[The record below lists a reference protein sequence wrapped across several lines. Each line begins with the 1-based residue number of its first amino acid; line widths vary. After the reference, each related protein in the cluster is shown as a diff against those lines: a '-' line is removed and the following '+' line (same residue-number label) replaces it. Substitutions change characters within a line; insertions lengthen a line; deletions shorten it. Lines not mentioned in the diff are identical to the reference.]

1 MAGRPRQNGTSPE
14 ATPNPMSDSHAP
26 PIAAETAAGRELI
39 GALLVVLGVT
49 AFRIAYLTFELH
61 PLFADEAQ
69 YWTWSRALDWG
80 YYSKPPV
87 VAWLVALTTA
97 LFGDGEFAIRLSSP
111 VIHGATAMTVFAIGR
126 ALYDARVGFWAAVT
140 YVTLPAVSLSST
152 VLSVDPALLL
162 FWGLAFYAFVQA
174 LERDRIGWW
183 LAAGVALGLALLSKY
198 AAIAFAAS
206 VLLFIVLGR
215 RWDLLRRP
223 GLYAMAVAAAATFGP
238 NLFWNMQVGFV
249 TFDHVVEDA
258 ELSGPL
264 FNPLKMLEF
273 LGTQFAVFGPILF
286 GALLAM
292 LALWG
297 RVVADR
303 RQLLLLS
310 FVVPLLGAITLQG
323 LVSQANANWAAAAYV
338 TATVAVV
345 ARLLATGRRRLMIA
359 SVAIHVLMAVAVHG
373 AEPVAQA
380 TGLAENTATDPF
392 RRLRGWD
399 VLGERVAAVRAAEGD
414 LPILSD
420 ERRYMAEF
428 IYYAQVPEGQA
439 FRWNAGGRIEDHYDL
454 VANVGS
460 RIGEDFLLLTRWSSR
475 DVSDYFD
482 RVERLPDIVV
492 ATHTDREIRVF
503 AFVARGFQGYGNDDA
518 DP

>member
-1 MAGRPRQNGTSPE
+1 MPDSQSP
-14 ATPNPMSDSHAP
+14 S
-26 PIAAETAAGRELI
+26 IAAETAPGRDRAGRALY
-39 GALLVVLGVT
+39 GALLIVLGVT
-49 AFRIAYLTFELH
+49 AFRIGYLTFELH

-69 YWTWSRALDWG
+69 YWTWGRALDWG

-87 VAWLVALTTA
+87 VAWLVALTTG
-97 LFGDGEFAIRLSSP
+97 LFGDGEFGVRLSSP
-111 VIHGATAMTVFAIGR
+111 VIHGATAMTVFAIGK
-126 ALYDARVGFWAAVT
+126 ALYDARVAFWAAVA

-162 FWGLAFYAFVQA
+162 FWGLAFYAFVRA
-174 LERDRIGWW
+174 LEHDRIGWW
-183 LAAGVALGLALLSKY
+183 LASGVALGLALLSKY

-206 VLLFIVLGR
+206 VLLFIILGR

-223 GLYAMAVAAAATFGP
+223 GLYAMAAATLVTFGP

-249 TFDHVVEDA
+249 TFGHVVEDA

-297 RVVADR
+297 RVVTDDR

-359 SVAIHVLMAVAVHG
+359 SVWIHVVMAVAVHG
-373 AEPVAQA
+373 FEPVAQA
-380 TGLAENTATDPF
+380 TGLADSAATDPF

-399 VLGERVAAVRAAEGD
+399 VLGDRIAALRAAEGD

-439 FRWNAGGRIEDHYDL
+439 FRWNADGRIEDHYDL
-454 VANVGS
+454 AADVGD
-460 RIGEDFLLLTRWSSR
+460 RIGEDFLLLTRWPSR

-482 RVERLPDIVV
+482 HVERLPDIVV
-492 ATHTDREIRVF
+492 ATHTDREMRVF
-503 AFVARGFQGYGNDDA
+503 AFVARGFQGYGGDGA
-518 DP
+518 SP